1 LDKKKPLLS
10 DSLATGDN
18 KGFASPK
25 GDQHRDRITRFGILK
40 HRSKQQENYLFSLA
54 KIKENYHADVKNDES
69 IRAMKTAQK
78 LNGCGNFLLFKN
90 FYTIDQIKLAKFQA
104 CSEHLLC
111 PFCAG
116 IRASKAIQ
124 KYSERVDQ
132 VLSENPRLK
141 PVMITFT
148 VKNGVD
154 LRERF
159 THLIKSFRTLIER
172 RRDYIKKGR
181 GFNEF
186 CKINGAMYSYEN
198 TYNEKTN
205 EWHPHIHVFA
215 LLDDWID
222 QDELSQYWQS
232 ITGDSMVVDIRRAKK
247 QKDLGYSGAAA
258 EVCKYALKF
267 GDLSVEKTWE
277 AFKVLKGK
285 RLSGAFGSLWGVK
298 IPESLIDDLPDDSDL
313 PYLEMIY
320 KFVFSKK
327 SYYDLQ
333 LTRHVE
339 PTGKDAADE
348 LRGVEGRNLLVSMD
362 GRGVSDA
369 GRARTGALAPQHG
382 RKKQHWQ
389 IPPVTR
395 VRVRKRIRRWDGYL
409 CVLHL

>member
-1 LDKKKPLLS
+1 MQNLDKKKPLLS

-277 AFKVLKGK
+277 AFKV
-285 RLSGAFGSLWGVK
+285 
-298 IPESLIDDLPDDSDL
+298 
-313 PYLEMIY
+313 
-320 KFVFSKK
+320 
-327 SYYDLQ
+327 
-333 LTRHVE
+333 
-339 PTGKDAADE
+339 
-348 LRGVEGRNLLVSMD
+348 
-362 GRGVSDA
+362 
-369 GRARTGALAPQHG
+369 
-382 RKKQHWQ
+382 
-389 IPPVTR
+389 
-395 VRVRKRIRRWDGYL
+395 
-409 CVLHL
+409 